1 MQVTTQL
8 RAKREALAELWE
20 KGLLGHALLKA
31 QSGIADE
38 FIRTCFDKPEL
49 DAYRDSVALVAL
61 GGYGRTELYPF
72 SDIDIMIL
80 FREDLGDDVGKV
92 VDAILYPLW
101 DTGLE
106 VGHGVRTVEQSM
118 VHAREDFFFRVAL
131 IDARFIAGSQ
141 ELFSELQAEYQREY
155 VDGKREEFVM
165 TMHAFRE
172 ERREKY
178 GSHSYLLEPHIKEGK
193 GGLRDVQAMMWI
205 ARVVFGLDGLDSI
218 ADAGLLT
225 PDERKDFE
233 ESWNMLVQLRNR
245 LHYFSKRKN
254 DQLYFELQEEMAE
267 AFGYSPTTGVLGVEN
282 FMREVYA
289 HLQKVAM
296 VTDLFFNHVDEVLG
310 TGLWSHECFADK
322 VIEKG
327 IEIRKNRLHL
337 VATRS
342 ELEKKPH
349 MLMRLFLA
357 AARTG
362 APIHHRTFRSI
373 ASNID
378 LVDEKLRRSSRMS
391 KAFQAV
397 LLEAENPFPV
407 LEVMLETGLLQAYLP
422 EFSKI
427 DTLAQYDIYHI
438 YTVDRHSLQAVAEL
452 KKVIDEEVVA
462 SSQLDDGI
470 NVLFLAALLH
480 DIGKGSGKDHS
491 EYGADLVAE
500 IGKRLH
506 LTEKEIE
513 LTTFLVRY
521 HLYIPENALRR
532 DLEDTVFIR
541 KCAMEIGSRE
551 RLAML
556 YLLSVADS
564 RATGPSA
571 WSEWKAHLMLELFLK
586 VQPFY
591 DKAGLGLEPGRGLD
605 THAEEGVGWLREKV
619 QQQLGDNEELNRQLE
634 MLPSDYLVSFAP
646 ELVADHIRIFHENQQ
661 IVQERVLILPTEKD
675 GKNWSILVMSRDKA
689 GLLAKICGVM
699 ALHNLSVVNAQIFTW
714 HDGTAVD
721 VIDVTSIDGLGFI
734 EKDWSRLADDLDRAI
749 DGRLGLSHRLYQK
762 LSSSYR
768 RHQELSS
775 GKPTEV
781 KIDNDSSREYTVVEV
796 YAQDLPGQ
804 LYHIT
809 QALAD
814 FGISIHKAFIATEVE
829 RLIDAFYVQDSRG
842 EKIVDRDFQHEVV
855 QGLLYSVDHL
865 AKR

>member
-20 KGLLGHALLKA
+20 KGLHGHALLKA
-31 QSGIADE
+31 QSGIADD

-49 DAYRDSVALVAL
+49 EQFKDSVAFVAL

-80 FREDLGDDVGKV
+80 FRPELGDEVGRV

-131 IDARFIAGSQ
+131 IDARFIDGSE
-141 ELFSELQAEYQREY
+141 ELFNELKQEYKRDF

-205 ARVVFGLDGLDSI
+205 ARVVFGLGGLDSI
-218 ADAGLLT
+218 AEAGLLT
-225 PDERKDFE
+225 SDERNDFE
-233 ESWNMLVQLRNR
+233 KSWNMLVQLRNR

-254 DQLYFELQEEMAE
+254 DQLYFELQQEMAE
-267 AFGYSPTTGVLGVEN
+267 AFGFSSTTGVLGVEN

-322 VIEKG
+322 EIEKG

-337 VATRS
+337 VSTRTQ
-342 ELEKKPH
+342 LEKKPH

-362 APIHHRTFRSI
+362 APIHHRTIRAIS
-373 ASNID
+373 SNID
-378 LVDEKLRRSSRMS
+378 LVDNKLRQSSRMS

-397 LLEAENPFPV
+397 LLEAEKPFPV
-407 LEVMLETGLLQAYLP
+407 LEVMLETGLLQAYIP

-452 KKVIDEEVVA
+452 KKTIDEETVA
-462 SSQLDDGI
+462 SSQLTDGFKI
-470 NVLFLAALLH
+470 LYLAALLH

-491 EYGADLVAE
+491 EYGADLVRDIAKRMHLSEQEAE
-500 IGKRLH
+500 L
-506 LTEKEIE
+506 LS
-513 LTTFLVRY
+513 FLVRY

-541 KCAMEIGSRE
+541 KCALTIGSRE

-591 DKAGLGLEPGRGLD
+591 DKSGLGLEAGRGFD
-605 THAEEGVGWLREKV
+605 THAEEGVGWLKEKV
-619 QQQLGDNEELNRQLE
+619 QQQLGDNQELNQQLE
-634 MLPSDYLVSFAP
+634 MLPPDYLVSFSP
-646 ELVADHIRIFHENQQ
+646 EVVAEHIRIFHENQRV
-661 IVQERVLILPTEKD
+661 VQQKVLILPTEHNN
-675 GKNWSILVMSRDKA
+675 NWSVLVMSKDKA

-699 ALHNLSVVNAQIFTW
+699 ALHNLNVVNAQIFTW

-721 VIDVTSIDGLGFI
+721 VIDVSPVDGLGFI
-734 EKDWSRLADDLDRAI
+734 EKDWPQLADDLDRAI

-762 LSSSYR
+762 LSSYYG

-775 GKPTEV
+775 GKPVEV
-781 KIDNDSSREYTVVEV
+781 KIDNESSEEYTVVEV

-809 QALAD
+809 QAMAD

-842 EKIVDRDFQHEVV
+842 EKIEDGDFKHEVV
-855 QGLLYSVDHL
+855 QGLLYSVNQMI
-865 AKR
+865 KR

>member
-31 QSGIADE
+31 QSGIADD
-38 FIRTCFDKPEL
+38 FIRTCCSKPEL

-80 FREDLGDDVGKV
+80 FRPELGDDVGKV
-92 VDAILYPLW
+92 VDAVLYPLW

-106 VGHGVRTVEQSM
+106 VGHGVRTIEESM
-118 VHAREDFFFRVAL
+118 AHAKEDFFFRVAL
-131 IDARFIAGSQ
+131 IDARFIAGS
-141 ELFSELQAEYQREY
+141 ESLFNELQQEYKRDF

-165 TMHAFRE
+165 SMHAFRE

-218 ADAGLLT
+218 AEAGLLT
-225 PDERKDFE
+225 QEERKDFE
-233 ESWNMLVQLRNR
+233 QSWNMLVQLRNR

-267 AFGYSPTTGVLGVEN
+267 AFGFSSTTGVLGVEN

-322 VIEKG
+322 EIENG

-337 VATRS
+337 IATRP

-362 APIHHRTFRSI
+362 APIHHRTIRAI
-373 ASNID
+373 TSNID
-378 LVDEKLRRSSRMS
+378 LVDDKLRRSSRMS

-397 LLEAENPFPV
+397 MLESEDPFPV

-452 KKVIDEEVVA
+452 KKVINEEVVA
-462 SSQLDDGI
+462 SSQLDDGF
-470 NVLFLAALLH
+470 NVLYLAALLH

-491 EYGADLVAE
+491 EYGSDLVAD
-500 IGKRLH
+500 IGERMH
-506 LTEKEIE
+506 LTEQEIAMIS
-513 LTTFLVRY
+513 FLVRY

-532 DLEDTVFIR
+532 DLEDTLFIR
-541 KCAMEIGSRE
+541 KCALEIGSRE
-551 RLAML
+551 KLAML

-591 DKAGLGLEPGRGLD
+591 DKAGLGLEAGRGLD
-605 THAEEGVGWLREKV
+605 AHAEEGVGWLRDKV
-619 QQQLGDNEELNRQLE
+619 KQLLGDDKELCLQLE
-634 MLPSDYLVSFAP
+634 MLPSDYLLSFSP
-646 ELVADHIRIFHENQQ
+646 ELVADHIRIYHENQQ
-661 IVQERVLILPTEKD
+661 IVQQKVLILPTEQK
-675 GKNWSILVMSRDKA
+675 KNWSILVMSKDKA

-699 ALHNLSVVNAQIFTW
+699 ALHNLNVVNAQIFTW
-714 HDGTAVD
+714 YDGIAVD
-721 VIDVTSIDGLGFI
+721 VLDVSPFDGLRFI
-734 EKDWSRLADDLDRAI
+734 EKDWSKLADDLERAI
-749 DGRLGLSHRLYQK
+749 DGRLGLSHRLYEK

-768 RHQELSS
+768 RYQELSS
-775 GKPTEV
+775 GKTVEV
-781 KIDNDSSREYTVVEV
+781 KIDNDSSEEYTVVEV

-842 EKIVDRDFQHEVV
+842 EKILDRDFQNEVV
-855 QGLLYSVDHL
+855 QGLLYSVNQMV
-865 AKR
+865 KR